1 VKFTVALFI
10 LLSLGLHRLPIHAAR
25 YGDPSKSLEYNLIV
39 ACYDGDLA
47 AVRQLVAAGADMN
60 RILAKEGSLD
70 LKVSFS
76 VLGRRS
82 LHFRVRQINRTRS
95 RLRKPCSSTAL
106 ISTSTTAMASRPS
119 THQS

>member
-1 VKFTVALFI
+1 
-10 LLSLGLHRLPIHAAR
+10 
-25 YGDPSKSLEYNLIV
+25 V

-47 AVRQLVAAGADMN
+47 AVAPIVAAGADMN
-60 RILAKEGSLD
+60 RILGEGGSLD

-95 RLRKPCSSTAL
+95 DCENLLKHGAD
-106 ISTSTTAMASRPS
+106 IDIDNGNASRPPAS
-119 THQS
+119 ILMSPQ